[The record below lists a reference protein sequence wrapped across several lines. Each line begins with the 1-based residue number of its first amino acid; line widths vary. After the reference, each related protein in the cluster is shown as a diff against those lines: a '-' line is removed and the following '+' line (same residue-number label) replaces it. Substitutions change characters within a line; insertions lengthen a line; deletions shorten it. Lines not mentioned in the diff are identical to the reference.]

1 MGVNIVVTLFL
12 VFHPM
17 INYTTQ
23 CSFGREPCQGESILH
38 SVVLLKGV
46 EMKGKKNKTSKKQTS
61 ILDAAAQIFS
71 HNGYDN
77 TSMDRIAEIAGA
89 SKRTVYN
96 HFPSKEDLFKA
107 VLQRFMAEI
116 MELKQIEYNANR
128 SLETQLGE
136 FADAKLGISENPAWL
151 GLMKMTTGV
160 FITNPDLA
168 METVQRSEDA
178 GDTLVSWLE
187 AARADGRLKVENAA
201 LAAKAFWAMVGGAFF
216 WPSIFF
222 GTIPVQEA
230 ETLKEELIQIFLARY
245 KT

>member
-1 MGVNIVVTLFL
+1 
-12 VFHPM
+12 
-17 INYTTQ
+17 
-23 CSFGREPCQGESILH
+23 
-38 SVVLLKGV
+38 
-46 EMKGKKNKTSKKQTS
+46 
-61 ILDAAAQIFS
+61 
-71 HNGYDN
+71 
-77 TSMDRIAEIAGA
+77 MDRIAEIAGA

-136 FADAKLGISENPAWL
+136 FADAKLGISKNPAWL
-151 GLMKMTTGV
+151 GLMQMTTGV
-160 FITNPDLA
+160 FITNPELA
-168 METVQRSEDA
+168 KEAVKLSEDGA
-178 GDTLVSWLE
+178 DTLVTWLE
-187 AARADGRLKVENAA
+187 AARSDGRLKVENTA
-201 LAAKAFWAMVGGAFF
+201 LAAEAFWAMVGGAFF

-222 GTIPVQEA
+222 WAIPAHEA